1 MASNIQ
7 IIDNYLPEVEF
18 IRMQYW
24 FRNDCMWRFQ
34 PSVTYHQDAIEQVKK
49 QGLGEDADD
58 DYQFT
63 CQFWTPS
70 HGVVMPNFQHV
81 APLIK
86 KLNPAL
92 LLRVK
97 ANLTP
102 IRSRIIERP
111 YHVDFELPNLAQKT
125 AIFNIITCD
134 GYTRFE
140 DSDNVPS
147 VENRMIIFD
156 GNMKHA
162 GTTTTNEKARVV
174 ININYFPPAPQNVK

>member
-7 IIDNYLPEVEF
+7 IIDNYLPEEEF
-18 IRMQYW
+18 KRMQYW
-24 FRNDCMWRFQ
+24 FCNECMWQFQ
-34 PSVTYHQDAIEQVKK
+34 PTVTYHQDIIDNVRE
-49 QGLGEDADD
+49 QGLEEDADD
-58 DYQFT
+58 DYQFI
-63 CQFWTPS
+63 CHHWTS
-70 HGVVMPNFQHV
+70 NQGVIMPNFQEV
-81 APLIK
+81 APIIK
-86 KLNPAL
+86 RLNPSA

-97 ANLTP
+97 SNLTP
-102 IRSRIIERP
+102 TRSRIIERP
-111 YHVDFELPNLAQKT
+111 YHVDFELPNAVQKT

-140 DSDNVPS
+140 DGDNVPS

-174 ININYFPPAPQNVK
+174 INVNYFPQLC